1 MRAKGM
7 FESRH
12 TISSPGETPE
22 EEDQGGVLGNL
33 CEAGSVKESE
43 SSGTQ
48 GQSQTEESRVSLK
61 SFMERVFQED
71 GCDLGVFCSGFI
83 RRKN

>member
-1 MRAKGM
+1 M

-22 EEDQGGVLGNL
+22 GEDQGGVLGNL

-48 GQSQTEESRVSLK
+48 GQS
-61 SFMERVFQED
+61 D
-71 GCDLGVFCSGFI
+71 GREQGVFEVVYGKSVSG
-83 RRKN
+83 RWV